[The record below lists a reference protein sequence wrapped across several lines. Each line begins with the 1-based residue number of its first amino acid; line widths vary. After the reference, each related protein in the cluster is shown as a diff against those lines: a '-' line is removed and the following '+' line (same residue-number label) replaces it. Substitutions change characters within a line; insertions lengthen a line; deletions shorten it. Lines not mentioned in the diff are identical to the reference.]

1 MTDDE
6 RDADTP
12 RQRCVDALREMA
24 EWLRGD
30 ERMINAIVQVAH
42 AFADLECNPGPPPRA
57 VRVGLGLAFP
67 HENHAACREAILKE
81 IGI

>member
-1 MTDDE
+1 MASDT
-6 RDADTP
+6 RTP
-12 RQRCVDALREMA
+12 REKCVEALREMT

-30 ERMINAIVQVAH
+30 ERMIDMIVEVAG
-42 AFADLECNPGPPPRA
+42 AVADLECTPGLDVRA
-57 VRVGLGLAFP
+57 ALGSEYR